1 MTTTTDRPRTTK
13 VRASKAISPE
23 KPVNAGAAPIRT
35 SDTLQTF
42 TLNDLAQYTREGE
55 FAPNASPD
63 FRVFYVGRD
72 DVHGVLMHLF
82 SRIRLSVKMNMFGYD
97 DDQLNQVL
105 FGLVKD
111 PTIMVQV
118 TLDKSQASGAHEKT
132 ILASDEA
139 NDPTGYAADFA
150 VGESDTHQISH
161 TKGGVLDGIVAFEGS
176 TNWSSS
182 GEGTGISLDAA
193 KQSPGFKAQ
202 NNTLAVYVNAYEIAK
217 FSARLDYEHGVA
229 THQMQ
234 LRPQSRN
241 HRPARPRS

>member
-23 KPVNAGAAPIRT
+23 KPVNAGSTPIRT
-35 SDTLQTF
+35 SDSLQSF
-42 TLNDLAQYTREGE
+42 TLDDLAQYTREGE

-72 DVHGVLMHLF
+72 DVHGVLVHLF

-97 DDQLNQVL
+97 DDQLNQIL
-105 FGLVKD
+105 FGLVRD

-161 TKGGVLDGIVAFEGS
+161 TKGGVLDGIIAFEGS
-176 TNWSSS
+176 TNWSGS
-182 GEGTGISLDAA
+182 GEGTGIDLKSAV
-193 KQSPGFKAQ
+193 QHPGFKAQ
-202 NNTLAVYVNAYEIAK
+202 NNTLSVYVNPYEIAK

-234 LRPQSRN
+234 AAA
-241 HRPARPRS
+241 ARS

>member
-1 MTTTTDRPRTTK
+1 VLSTALRVRRSTQRTVLFSVGGVRCAMLSQPLHRQRASVITRTQVSVKDGETMTTTTDRPRTTK
-13 VRASKAISPE
+13 ARAGKAISQV
-23 KPVNAGAAPIRT
+23 KPVAAGSAPFGS

-42 TLNDLAQYTREGE
+42 TLDDLAQYTREGE

-72 DVHGVLMHLF
+72 DVHGVLVHLF

-97 DDQLNQVL
+97 DDQLNQIL
-105 FGLVKD
+105 FGLAQD

-118 TLDKSQASGAHEKT
+118 TLDKSQASGAHEKL

-161 TKGGVLDGIVAFEGS
+161 TKGVCS
-176 TNWSSS
+176 TELLPSRAQP
-182 GEGTGISLDAA
+182 TGPAPA
-193 KQSPGFKAQ
+193 KAPE
-202 NNTLAVYVNAYEIAK
+202 LI
-217 FSARLDYEHGVA
+217 
-229 THQMQ
+229 
-234 LRPQSRN
+234 
-241 HRPARPRS
+241 

>member
-13 VRASKAISPE
+13 VRASKVISPE
-23 KPVNAGAAPIRT
+23 KPVNAGSAPIRT
-35 SDTLQTF
+35 SDSLQSF
-42 TLNDLAQYTREGE
+42 TLDDLAQYTREGE

-72 DVHGVLMHLF
+72 DVHGVLVHLF

-97 DDQLNQVL
+97 DDQLNQIL

-161 TKGGVLDGIVAFEGS
+161 TKGGVLDGIIAFEGS
-176 TNWSSS
+176 TNWSGS
-182 GEGTGISLDAA
+182 GEGTGIDLKSAV
-193 KQSPGFKAQ
+193 QHPGFKAQ
-202 NNTLAVYVNAYEIAK
+202 NNTLSVYVNPYEIAK

-229 THQMQ
+229 AHQMQ
-234 LRPQSRN
+234 AAA
-241 HRPARPRS
+241 ARSA